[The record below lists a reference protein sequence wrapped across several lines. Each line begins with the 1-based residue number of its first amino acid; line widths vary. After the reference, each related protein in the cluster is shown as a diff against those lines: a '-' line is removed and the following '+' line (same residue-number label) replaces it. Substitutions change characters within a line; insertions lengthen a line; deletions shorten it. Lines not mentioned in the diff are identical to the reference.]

1 MSTFSL
7 KKTIFNGITL
17 AIPLGIILY
26 VLMRI
31 MGVLK
36 KAITPIAEKI
46 GIERLFGEITL
57 TILVV
62 FVILIL
68 IFVCGLLMRLP
79 IIKGFRSYIEG
90 LIIRVVPSLNHLKL
104 IAAEKL
110 DVQSETLQWKPILL
124 WRKNE
129 EEYVSAYLIEETND
143 WIIIAITNM
152 PSTEPGQVL
161 ITKKSVVVYK
171 EITMTEMQE
180 HNKLFG
186 KGYLSLIDTNV

>member
-31 MGVLK
+31 MGVLQ
-36 KAITPIAEKI
+36 KAITPIAQKI
-46 GIERLFGEITL
+46 GIDRLFGQITL

-62 FVILIL
+62 FVILVL
-68 IFVCGLLMRLP
+68 IFVCGLLMRLHF
-79 IIKGFRSYIEG
+79 IKGFRSYIEG
-90 LIIRVVPSLNHLKL
+90 MIIRVVPSLNHLKL

-110 DVQSETLQWKPILL
+110 DVQSETLQWKPVLL

-129 EEYVSAYLIEETND
+129 EEYVSAYIIEETND

-161 ITKKSVVVYK
+161 ITKKSVVTYK

>member
-26 VLMRI
+26 VLMKI
-31 MGVLK
+31 MGVLE

-46 GIERLFGEITL
+46 GIDRLFGQITL

-68 IFVCGLLMRLP
+68 IFVCGLLMRLS

-90 LIIRVVPSLNHLKL
+90 MIIRVVPSLNHLKL

-110 DVQSETLQWKPILL
+110 DVQSEALQWKPILL

-161 ITKKSVVVYK
+161 ITKKSVVTYK
-171 EITMTEMQE
+171 EITMTELQE

>member
-31 MGVLK
+31 MGVLE
-36 KAITPIAEKI
+36 KAITPIAQKI
-46 GIERLFGEITL
+46 GIDRLFGQITL

-110 DVQSETLQWKPILL
+110 DVQTEAMQWKPVLA

-129 EEYVSAYLIEETND
+129 EEYVPAYIIEETND
-143 WIIIAITNM
+143 WIILAFANM

-161 ITKKSVVVYK
+161 ITKKSVVIYK

>member
-62 FVILIL
+62 FLILVL
-68 IFVCGLLMRLP
+68 IFVCGLLMRLS

-90 LIIRVVPSLNHLKL
+90 MIIRVVPSLNHLKL

-110 DVQSETLQWKPILL
+110 DVQSEALQWKPILL

-161 ITKKSVVVYK
+161 ITKKSVVTYK
-171 EITMTEMQE
+171 EITMTELQE